1 MKDIKR
7 IDHLL
12 AKFYSA
18 DISRKEMDELFSYFL
33 YTNPL
38 PDRYDGDV
46 LLIRSL
52 AIERYCKAD
61 RQNMRRRLLGTSHAA
76 PTPRQAILRPIL
88 CYAGLATGIAA
99 AAALLLFLNPATAV
113 AHTKPTQLEVYCNDN
128 CDSQYIIDQFETSV
142 YIK

>member
-38 PDRYDGDV
+38 PDRYDGDA

-61 RQNMRRRLLGTSHAA
+61 RQNMRRRLLATSHAA

-88 CYAGLATGIAA
+88 RYAGIATGVAA
-99 AAALLLFLNPATAV
+99 AAVVLLLLYPATAV

-128 CDSQYIIDQFETSV
+128 CDSQQIIDQFETAIS
-142 YIK
+142 IK